1 MSAIAQR
8 NECGITRKPSRPSGG
23 RATLACLAKVLL
35 ALCLAFCMLFPRGAV
50 KNALALVS
58 ADHAASA
65 ASAEQ
70 VAEADGSGWLA
81 GGEGLA
87 GGDAA
92 DDAGGDDVAL
102 AATDASG
109 GAGSGASGSG
119 ASSGAASGADAS
131 GSGAS
136 SGSSTSGA
144 SGTSGSSSSGADGA
158 TDQDAYKVDFYLF
171 YENPSDKAN
180 PISVDQPNANPRII
194 DAAGS
199 LQLYAQVETAEGD
212 IDWADNLSVSTA
224 WSIEETLDEDGNPTD
239 TKLAEIDRG
248 EGVLRALGQGNG
260 NVKVR
265 CTAMS
270 PYSGYAEA
278 WVSIQGNSGV
288 PYVTDIQICNDT
300 GEVIADDDST
310 RFDSASFGLEQHF
323 YAQVTYVDPLTGES
337 YVKST
342 LAGDTV
348 AGLKWTVSGDSGVCY
363 VNEDTGVV
371 VPQKTGTVTL
381 RASIAGG
388 GQLGDTIEDK
398 ATLLLGGDE
407 IDEQR
412 DYNPVDYITVVVKY
426 AAEDKSEYISR
437 DQYDEARTWYY
448 SISDLEGLGTTT
460 NHYTLV
466 KKNGSWDRMDAY
478 GIYLSQLLDD
488 QNLEGDD
495 IDGFYFGA
503 ADAANTGYVSY
514 EWVFNQNRYYFPN
527 MSIGTGDLDARQV
540 APMLATKT
548 LQITNGDGLDDIDV
562 SQLSDQTR
570 VRLCMGAESATTNNA
585 QKSLYNV
592 NKITIILKGAPPAH
606 WDNPQNGS
614 ATVPGGQSGD
624 DGKKDDSGDKGDGG
638 DKKDDSGDKGDGD
651 DSGKDDGK
659 DDSGDDSG
667 KDDGSDKKDDSG
679 KDDSGDNTD
688 KKDDSSK
695 DDSGDKSDDSD
706 DSEKKDDSDKTD
718 DTDKKDD
725 PDKTDDSD
733 KKDDSNKDDSGT
745 EPDKKDD
752 SSKDDSNNDSDKKE
766 ESKQDDSEQEDPKQD
781 DAKDENSDKNDS
793 ESKSTDDS
801 EKNNEPDSNPTP
813 DPASRDDATPQ
824 KAADATDAS
833 NSSNNTQAGEES
845 RQTQQSNEQKTTAQ
859 TPATTSTDTDVQQQA
874 KKSWQIYEM
883 MRTDDPNVDALEVD
897 NPLIPWAIA
906 ALVGTAAAAVAVTA
920 ISYRRQLDKVS
931 SSSEQDDE
939 DKADE

>member
-8 NECGITRKPSRPSGG
+8 NECGITRKPSRSSGG

-50 KNALALVS
+50 KNALAFVS
-58 ADHAASA
+58 ADYAASA
-65 ASAEQ
+65 APAEQ

-87 GGDAA
+87 GSDAAGDAA
-92 DDAGGDDVAL
+92 GGGDVAL

-109 GAGSGASGSG
+109 AGSGVSGSG
-119 ASSGAASGADAS
+119 ASSGTASGSDAS
-131 GSGAS
+131 GSGSS
-136 SGSSTSGA
+136 SGSGA
-144 SGTSGSSSSGADGA
+144 SGTSGADGA
-158 TDQDAYKVDFYLF
+158 IDQDAYKVDFYLF

-212 IDWADNLSVSTA
+212 VDWAANLSVSTA

-239 TKLAEIDRG
+239 AKLAEIDRG

-260 NVKVR
+260 SVKVR

-288 PYVTDIQICNDT
+288 PYVTDIQICNEA

-310 RFDSASFGLEQHF
+310 RFDSATFGLEQHF

-570 VRLCMGAESATTNNA
+570 VRLCMGAESTTTNNA

-624 DGKKDDSGDKGDGG
+624 DGKKDDSDDKGDGG

-725 PDKTDDSD
+725 
-733 KKDDSNKDDSGT
+733 SNKDDSGT
-745 EPDKKDD
+745 EPDKEDD
-752 SSKDDSNNDSDKKE
+752 SNKDDSNNDPDKKE

-781 DAKDENSDKNDS
+781 DPKDENSDKNDS
-793 ESKSTDDS
+793 ESKSTDDP
-801 EKNNEPDSNPTP
+801 EKNNELDSNPTP
-813 DPASRDDATPQ
+813 DPASHDDAAPQ

-833 NSSNNTQAGEES
+833 NGSNNTQAGEEA

-897 NPLIPWAIA
+897 NPLIPWAIV
-906 ALVGTAAAAVAVTA
+906 ALVGTAAAAVAVTT
-920 ISYRRQLDKVS
+920 ISYRRQLSKVS
-931 SSSEQDDE
+931 SSSKQDDE

>member
-58 ADHAASA
+58 ADHAASVA
-65 ASAEQ
+65 AAEQ
-70 VAEADGSGWLA
+70 AAEADGSGWLA
-81 GGEGLA
+81 GGDGLA
-87 GGDAA
+87 SGDTADSAA
-92 DDAGGDDVAL
+92 GDDVAL

-119 ASSGAASGADAS
+119 ASSGAASGSGAS

-136 SGSSTSGA
+136 SGSSASGA
-144 SGTSGSSSSGADGA
+144 SGASGGSSSGADGA
-158 TDQDAYKVDFYLF
+158 TDQDAYKVEFYLF

-260 NVKVR
+260 SVKVR

-288 PYVTDIQICNDT
+288 PYVTDIQICNET

-310 RFDSASFGLEQHF
+310 RFDSATFGLEQHF

-570 VRLCMGAESATTNNA
+570 VRLCMGAESTTTNNA

-592 NKITIILKGAPPAH
+592 NRITIILKGAPPAH

-624 DGKKDDSGDKGDGG
+624 DGKKDDGDKGDGD

-651 DSGKDDGK
+651 ESGKDDGK

-695 DDSGDKSDDSD
+695 DDSGDKSDDS
-706 DSEKKDDSDKTD
+706 
-718 DTDKKDD
+718 
-725 PDKTDDSD
+725 
-733 KKDDSNKDDSGT
+733 
-745 EPDKKDD
+745 
-752 SSKDDSNNDSDKKE
+752 
-766 ESKQDDSEQEDPKQD
+766 
-781 DAKDENSDKNDS
+781 
-793 ESKSTDDS
+793 DDS

-931 SSSEQDDE
+931 SSSEQDDK